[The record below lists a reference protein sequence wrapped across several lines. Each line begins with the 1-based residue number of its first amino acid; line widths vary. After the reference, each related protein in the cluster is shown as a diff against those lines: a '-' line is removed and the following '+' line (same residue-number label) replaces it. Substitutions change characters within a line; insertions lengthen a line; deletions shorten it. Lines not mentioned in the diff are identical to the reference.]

1 MRKVIQEGWGWLFS
15 FVNKGVMEG
24 FTKKMTFGQRLAE
37 GEGVSHV
44 GVFRRV
50 FWKGGNPA
58 KALRNSLQGSVGV
71 AEAGREGEGGVRS
84 HRPRKLF

>member
-37 GEGVSHV
+37 GEEISHV
-44 GVFRRV
+44 PFMHLIVQETASRTYLKCIV
-50 FWKGGNPA
+50 THSA
-58 KALRNSLQGSVGV
+58 
-71 AEAGREGEGGVRS
+71 
-84 HRPRKLF
+84 